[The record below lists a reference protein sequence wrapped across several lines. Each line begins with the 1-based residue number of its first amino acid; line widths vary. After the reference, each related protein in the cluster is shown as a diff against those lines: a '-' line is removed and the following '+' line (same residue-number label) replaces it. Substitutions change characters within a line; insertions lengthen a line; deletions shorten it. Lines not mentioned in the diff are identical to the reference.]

1 MKKMT
6 LAVLMLC
13 LVCSF
18 TACKK
23 ESAPEGAETI
33 EEKDDESLELEE
45 SLEIELEE
53 GTEGSVAP
61 D

>member
-1 MKKMT
+1 
-6 LAVLMLC
+6 MLC

-33 EEKDDESLELEE
+33 EENDDESFELEE